1 MQTSR
6 KMLTIG
12 ITVLV
17 ALLVLVFGIDYLK
30 GINVFHTSNYYFAT
44 YSNVTGLSESAAV
57 TANGFKVGQ
66 VRAISYEYSNPGH
79 IRVELALDKAL
90 KVPEGT
96 VAVLASDLLGTA
108 SIQLIMPES
117 SNYAK
122 VGTELQTTIASGLM
136 DNVSSELLP
145 SVGAML
151 PKIDSLLTAINR
163 LAGDPALLA
172 SVQRLDQ
179 ITANLEATT
188 AAVAQASKP
197 LPTVMNNA
205 TVMTANLQ
213 RMSANLDS
221 LSASLNAMPL
231 NETMENVRALTAN
244 LSQLTHDL
252 ESNESTLGLLM
263 HDPALYNNLNAT
275 VSSLDSLFVDLKAH
289 PHRYLKFSVF

>member
-1 MQTSR
+1 
-6 KMLTIG
+6 
-12 ITVLV
+12 
-17 ALLVLVFGIDYLK
+17 
-30 GINVFHTSNYYFAT
+30 
-44 YSNVTGLSESAAV
+44 VTGLSESAAV

-66 VRAISYEYSNPGH
+66 VRAISYEYNNPGH
-79 IRVELALDKAL
+79 IRVELALEKAL

-122 VGTELQTTIASGLM
+122 VGTELQATIASGLM

>member
-122 VGTELQTTIASGLM
+122 VGTELQATIASGLM